1 MKAIKVTSITPYG
14 EHTVDHPMSDI
25 VPVDAMT
32 VAILQGVIK
41 AGHAI
46 KSFEIVEA

>member
-1 MKAIKVTSITPYG
+1 MKALKVTSISEWG
-14 EHTVDHPMSDI
+14 VQTVSHPISNSAPEEMLI
-25 VPVDAMT
+25 LAT
-32 VAILQGVIK
+32 LQGVIK